1 MGGFFRAVTRIF
13 RKPTQVVVQQ
23 QAPVQAAPAQTA
35 KKTDAKTSQAM
46 AASKA
51 GKYGDATL
59 MTEATGVEEEAN
71 VSKTVLGGQSI
82 SNKKKKK
89 YA

>member
-1 MGGFFRAVTRIF
+1 MGGFVRIIRRVF
-13 RKPTQVVVQQ
+13 SKPKQVVVQQ
-23 QAPVQAAPAQTA
+23 QAPVQTVTQQTA
-35 KKTDAKTSQAM
+35 KKTDAKTASTM

-71 VSKTVLGGQSI
+71 VSKTALGGSSI
-82 SNKKKKK
+82 KKKKK

>member
-1 MGGFFRAVTRIF
+1 MGGFVRIIRRVF
-13 RKPTQVVVQQ
+13 SKPKQVVVQQ
-23 QAPVQAAPAQTA
+23 QAPVQATQTA
-35 KKTDAKTSQAM
+35 KKADAKTSQAM

-51 GKYGDATL
+51 GAYGGQTL

-71 VSKTVLGGQSI
+71 VSKTALGGQSI
-82 SNKKKKK
+82 KKKKK

>member
-13 RKPTQVVVQQ
+13 SKPKQVVVQQ
-23 QAPVQAAPAQTA
+23 QAPVQTVAQTA
-35 KKTDAKTSQAM
+35 KKADGKTAQAL

-51 GKYGDATL
+51 GAYGQSTL
-59 MTEATGVEEEAN
+59 MGEASGVEEEAN

-82 SNKKKKK
+82 KKKKK

>member
-13 RKPTQVVVQQ
+13 RKPKQVVIQQ
-23 QAPVQAAPAQTA
+23 QAPVQAPAQTA
-35 KKTDAKTSQAM
+35 KKADAKTAQAM

-59 MTEATGVEEEAN
+59 MTDATGVEEEAN
-71 VSKTVLGGQSI
+71 VSKTALGGQSI
-82 SNKKKKK
+82 KKKKK
-89 YA
+89 YS

>member
-1 MGGFFRAVTRIF
+1 MGGFVRSIVRRVFRR
-13 RKPTQVVVQQ
+13 PDPVVI
-23 QAPVQAAPAQTA
+23 QAPVQAAAPAQTA
-35 KKTDAKTSQAM
+35 KKTDAKTASTM

-59 MTEATGVEEEAN
+59 MTEATGIEEEAN
-71 VSKTVLGGQSI
+71 VSKTALGGSSI
-82 SNKKKKK
+82 KKKKK

>member
-1 MGGFFRAVTRIF
+1 MGGFVRIIRRVF
-13 RKPTQVVVQQ
+13 SKPKQVVVQQ
-23 QAPVQAAPAQTA
+23 QAPVQTVTQTA
-35 KKTDAKTSQAM
+35 KKTDAKTASTM

-71 VSKTVLGGQSI
+71 VSKTALGGSSI
-82 SNKKKKK
+82 KKKKK

>member
-1 MGGFFRAVTRIF
+1 MGGFVRVF
-13 RKPTQVVVQQ
+13 RKIFSKPKQVVVQK
-23 QAPVQAAPAQTA
+23 QAPVQAVTQTA
-35 KKTDAKTSQAM
+35 KADAKTSQAM

-59 MTEATGVEEEAN
+59 MTDAEGIEEEAN

-82 SNKKKKK
+82 KKKKK

>member
-1 MGGFFRAVTRIF
+1 MGFVRRIIQSFTRKSEPVVIRQEPAQTVT
-13 RKPTQVVVQQ
+13 
-23 QAPVQAAPAQTA
+23 QTA
-35 KKTDAKTSQAM
+35 KKEGKTAQAL

-51 GKYGDATL
+51 GAYGQGTL
-59 MTEATGVEEEAN
+59 MGEASGVEEEAN

-82 SNKKKKK
+82 KKKKT

>member
-1 MGGFFRAVTRIF
+1 MGGFVRIIRRVF
-13 RKPTQVVVQQ
+13 SKPKQVVVQQ
-23 QAPVQAAPAQTA
+23 QAPVQTVSQTA

-82 SNKKKKK
+82 KKKKK

>member
-1 MGGFFRAVTRIF
+1 MGGFVRVF
-13 RKPTQVVVQQ
+13 RKVFSKPKQVVVQQ
-23 QAPVQAAPAQTA
+23 QAPVQTVSQTA

-82 SNKKKKK
+82 KKKKK